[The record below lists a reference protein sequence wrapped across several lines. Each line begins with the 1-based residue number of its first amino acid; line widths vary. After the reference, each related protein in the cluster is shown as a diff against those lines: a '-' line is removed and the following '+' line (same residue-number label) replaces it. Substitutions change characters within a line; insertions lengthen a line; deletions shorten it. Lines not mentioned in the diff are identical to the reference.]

1 MKQFIFI
8 ITGLLLIIQSANAQ
22 TELSFN
28 NLDSLLKYAEN
39 NSIAIKTGEQQSL
52 LAKWQKISSQAG
64 LVNFRMQ
71 TNFNLT
77 NNLELPVTF
86 LPAEAFGGTP
96 GTFKE
101 VTTGQ
106 QYIGNFNLAPQIDII
121 NPASWAKLKSANVN
135 SELTNVNNLIAK
147 KSLFESISATYHNI
161 ISLQEQ
167 IEITQKSLLAADTL
181 LQNMQ
186 NKYSEGIVRQQD
198 LNDAQINKLTLSDK
212 LEQLKL
218 SLKQQYYSIKIL
230 CDIPESTEINI
241 DEQPAYNKQF
251 ILGLNVD
258 NQLQY
263 KSSLLKV
270 ELAKADLKTNR
281 LMQYP
286 TVSLVFYDA
295 WQQNSNNMFFDN
307 DIKWLNSQYI
317 GLKLSMPFPDINR
330 YTLTK
335 SSQINKTIS
344 LQNAEH
350 TKLQNELTNK
360 QLILDYEK
368 AFSQF
373 NTAKQIYQLKE
384 QNYGLALNQF
394 NMSILSSDKLLI
406 AFNDMLTS
414 RLNYSSALANLLYTM
429 SKIEINNTIK

>member
-1 MKQFIFI
+1 MKRF
-8 ITGLLLIIQSANAQ
+8 LLIIFSFLFLNTFVNAQ

-28 NLDSLLKYAEN
+28 NIDSLLKYAEN
-39 NSIAIKTGEQQSL
+39 HSMSIKTGEQQSL
-52 LAKWQKISSQAG
+52 LAKWQKISAQAG

-71 TNFNLT
+71 PNLNLT

-135 SELTNVNNLIAK
+135 VELTNVNNLIVK

-167 IEITQKSLLAADTL
+167 IQITHKSLLAADTL
-181 LQNMQ
+181 LMIMQ

-198 LNDAQINKLTLSDK
+198 LNDAHINKLTLSDN
-212 LEQLKL
+212 LEQLNL
-218 SLKQQYYSIKIL
+218 SLKQHYYSLKVL
-230 CDIPESTEINI
+230 CDIPESTEIII
-241 DEQPAYNKQF
+241 DEQPDYDKQI
-251 ILGLNVD
+251 ILGLRVD
-258 NQLQY
+258 NQLHY
-263 KSSLLKV
+263 KSSLLNV

-281 LMQYP
+281 LLQYP
-286 TVSLVFYDA
+286 TVSLVYYNA
-295 WQQNSNNMFFDN
+295 WQQNSSNKFFDN
-307 DIKWLNSQYI
+307 DVNWLNSQYL

-335 SSQINKTIS
+335 SSRIEKAIS
-344 LQNAEH
+344 LQTAAH
-350 TKLQNELTNK
+350 TKLENELTNK

-368 AFSQF
+368 AYSQL
-373 NTAKQIYQLKE
+373 NTTKQIYQLKE
-384 QNYGLALNQF
+384 QNYGLVLKQF
-394 NMSILSSDKLLI
+394 NMSILSSDKLII

-414 RLNYSSALANLLYTM
+414 RLNYTSALANLNYTM
-429 SKIEINNTIK
+429 SIIEITNTIR